1 MKIKFGV
8 FFIAFLIGHG
18 LLAQSDIKGE
28 FDEYYKQIFLE
39 CKRRDSTLYAFTI
52 ERMFNKQE
60 IPKTE
65 DELMF
70 LDGLKCHTFTAVDMN
85 GEERHFDYKGKFTL
99 VSFWFL
105 NCSPCLEE
113 LPTLN
118 KLQAKYRDMLTIVT
132 LGLDTK
138 DEIQKFIKT
147 HPMDFINIPDAKN
160 ICKKVFDMCLGYPKN
175 YLVGPDGKII
185 CVGKDIVR
193 NDEANFKKLCNILE
207 GYGGQAK

>member
-8 FFIAFLIGHG
+8 FFIAFIIGHG
-18 LLAQSDIKGE
+18 LSAQSDIKGE
-28 FDEYYKQIFLE
+28 FDEYYTQMTMA
-39 CKRRDSTLYAFTI
+39 CKREDSIKKNFIFAAI
-52 ERMFNKQE
+52 NKQE
-60 IPKTE
+60 IPKITV
-65 DELMF
+65 DLSF
-70 LDGLKCHTFTAVDMN
+70 LDGLKCPTFTAVDLN

-99 VSFWFL
+99 VNFWFL

-118 KLQAKYRDMLTIVT
+118 KLQAKYKNKLTIVT

-147 HPMDFINIPDAKN
+147 HPMDFINIPDAEN
-160 ICKKVFDMCLGYPKN
+160 LCKKVFDMCLGYPKN

-185 CVGKDIVR
+185 CVVKDIVR
-193 NDEANFKKLCNILE
+193 NDEANFKKLCKILDE
-207 GYGGQAK
+207 YKDRVK

>member
-70 LDGLKCHTFTAVDMN
+70 LDGLKCPTFTAVDMN

-99 VSFWFL
+99 VNFWFL

-147 HPMDFINIPDAKN
+147 HPMDFINIPHAEN
-160 ICKKVFDMCLGYPKN
+160 ICKNPKN

-185 CVGKDIVR
+185 CVVKDIVR

>member
-8 FFIAFLIGHG
+8 FFIAFIIGH
-18 LLAQSDIKGE
+18 LLSAQSGIEGE
-28 FDEYYKQIFLE
+28 FDKYYKQMTMACEREDSINKNFIFLV
-39 CKRRDSTLYAFTI
+39 I
-52 ERMFNKQE
+52 NKQE
-60 IPKTE
+60 IPKIAV
-65 DELMF
+65 DLSF
-70 LDGLKCHTFTAVDMN
+70 LDGLKCPTFTAVDMN

-99 VSFWFL
+99 VNFWFL

-147 HPMDFINIPDAKN
+147 HPMDFINIPHAEN

-185 CVGKDIVR
+185 CVVKDIVR
-193 NDEANFKKLCNILE
+193 NDEANFKKLCKILE

>member
-8 FFIAFLIGHG
+8 FFIAFIIGHV

-28 FDEYYKQIFLE
+28 FDEYYTQMTMA
-39 CKRRDSTLYAFTI
+39 CKREDSIKKNFIFAAI
-52 ERMFNKQE
+52 NKQE
-60 IPKTE
+60 IPKITV
-65 DELMF
+65 DLSF
-70 LDGLKCHTFTAVDMN
+70 LDGLKCPTFTAVDLN

-99 VSFWFL
+99 VNFWFL

-118 KLQAKYRDMLTIVT
+118 KLQAKYKNKLTIVT

-185 CVGKDIVR
+185 CVVKDIVR

>member
-28 FDEYYKQIFLE
+28 FDEYYKQMTMACEREDSINKNFIFVV
-39 CKRRDSTLYAFTI
+39 I
-52 ERMFNKQE
+52 NKQE
-60 IPKTE
+60 IPKIAV
-65 DELMF
+65 DLSF
-70 LDGLKCHTFTAVDMN
+70 LDGLKCPTFNAVDMN

-99 VSFWFL
+99 VNFWFL

-138 DEIQKFIKT
+138 AEIQKFIKT

-185 CVGKDIVR
+185 CVVKDIVR